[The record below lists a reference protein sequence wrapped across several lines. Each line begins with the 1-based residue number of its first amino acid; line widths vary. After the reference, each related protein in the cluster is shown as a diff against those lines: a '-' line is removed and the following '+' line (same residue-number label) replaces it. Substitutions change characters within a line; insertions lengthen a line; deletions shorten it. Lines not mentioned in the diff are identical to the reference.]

1 MPDYGRILRCET
13 GGRRREVGYKV
24 SNAKAG
30 TRGKSGGRGR
40 PRSRTARGKASPR
53 ARRGL
58 PRNLREIYG
67 VLLVV
72 ASALLF
78 LAFFLSSLG
87 PVGRG
92 MEWFFS
98 YLLGYMRFPLPFLLL
113 LLGVALFLGRL
124 GEMEEGKPAGWRV
137 TWVELA
143 GIAVLVLAVCA
154 LLHLRVGSPQ
164 DMFVRENLFDGGGLL
179 GAIITWPLVKMMGRA
194 GAYVLVI
201 GMIIVGI
208 LLFTGLTVSQYLQE
222 RVERRKR
229 ERELKR
235 SLAREKALSARDE
248 AKAAGKGAK
257 EPAGRRAGLPE
268 MAVEALPGE
277 TRPPLPPSEKVP
289 EAALVVEESGQVA
302 IEVEELERG
311 RPYRLPPPELL
322 VRSLDRNPV
331 SHKSINESISVLE
344 RTLRDFDVDA
354 AVTHVTRGPT
364 VTRFE
369 VELGSGVKVN
379 RVLSLSDDIAYALA
393 SPDIRIITPI
403 PGKSALGI
411 EIPNRERDL
420 VSLGDILSTPQ
431 ARKVSSPL
439 RVGLGMDISG
449 HPVIVDL
456 RDMPHLLL
464 AGATGTGKSCCINAM
479 ITSVLMTSPPQEVR
493 MLLID
498 PKYVE
503 LSHFNGLPHLLAPVV
518 TDPKKASGALSW
530 VVREMEARYQVLSR
544 AGVKN
549 IVSYKAALREGLQ
562 KEVDEKGERAFP
574 PMPYIL
580 VCIDELADLMM
591 VALAEVE
598 DSIARIAQMARAVGI
613 HLVVAT
619 QRPSVD
625 VVTGL
630 IKANM
635 PSRVAFTVASQA
647 DSRVILDVGGA
658 EKLVGHGDML
668 FLPAGSSRPLRV
680 QGAFISEREIAAI
693 VAFIKRQ
700 RQAEYREDILEEV
713 GGERRE
719 QLREDELLEE
729 AMEIVVRSGMA
740 SASLLQRK
748 LRIGYARAA
757 RLVDLLE
764 DLGVVGGYEGSKPR
778 AVLMTPEEL
787 EERRRRK
794 AAAET
799 EGA

>member
-1 MPDYGRILRCET
+1 MAKKA
-13 GGRRREVGYKV
+13 GGSSRVRTRG
-24 SNAKAG
+24 KAG
-30 TRGKSGGRGR
+30 TRSSGGRA
-40 PRSRTARGKASPR
+40 SRR
-53 ARRGL
+53 AQRGL

-72 ASALLF
+72 ASVLLF

-92 MEWFFS
+92 LEWFFS
-98 YLLGYMRFPLPFLLL
+98 YLLGYVRLALPFLLFF
-113 LLGVALFLGRL
+113 LGLAMFLGRL
-124 GEMEEGKPAGWRV
+124 GEMEEGRAAVWRV

-143 GIAVLVLAVCA
+143 GTAVLVLAVCA
-154 LLHLRVGSPQ
+154 LLHLKVGPPE
-164 DMFVRENLFDGGGLL
+164 DMFVRENLFDGGGIL
-179 GAIITWPLVKMMGRA
+179 GAVISWPLVKMMGRA

-201 GMIIVGI
+201 GMVLVGI
-208 LLFTGLTVSQYLQE
+208 LLFTGLTVSQYMQE

-229 ERELKR
+229 EREIKR
-235 SLAREKALSARDE
+235 SLALKKAGAKREKAL
-248 AKAAGKGAK
+248 AAEKRPRETLK
-257 EPAGRRAGLPE
+257 RRARLPE
-268 MAVEALPGE
+268 AAVEALPGE
-277 TRPPLPPSEKVP
+277 VRPPLPPVEKAA

-302 IEVEELERG
+302 IEVGEPEKG
-311 RPYRLPPPELL
+311 KPYRLPPLELL

-331 SHKSINESISVLE
+331 SHKSIEESISVLE

-420 VSLGDILSTPQ
+420 VSLGDILSAPQ
-431 ARKVSSPL
+431 ARKVNSPL

-449 HPVIVDL
+449 HPVIIDL

-503 LSHFNGLPHLLAPVV
+503 LSHFNGMPHLLAPVV

-530 VVREMEARYQVLSR
+530 VVREMEMRYQVLSR

-549 IVSYKAALREGLQ
+549 IVAYKSALREGLE
-562 KEVDEKGERAFP
+562 KEVDEKGEREFP
-574 PMPYIL
+574 SMPYIR
-580 VCIDELADLMM
+580 VCLAERADLMM

-635 PSRVAFTVASQA
+635 PSRIAFTVASQA
-647 DSRVILDVGGA
+647 DSRVILDMGGA

-668 FLPAGSSRPLRV
+668 FLPAGSSRPVRV

-713 GGERRE
+713 GADRKE

-764 DLGVVGGYEGSKPR
+764 DLGIVGGYEGSKPR

-787 EERRRRK
+787 DERRRRK
-794 AAAET
+794 AAAEM
-799 EGA
+799 ERGQLGS